1 MKKAAHV
8 CMRRRTK
15 ETLSSQRQ
23 MQLVPPPSGA
33 EGRGWGCDFWDD
45 ARFAPRCTAR
55 NWEEGRGD
63 EGGDSPSLLRPSQGN
78 YVEDGEGKEKE
89 EMLFSAH
96 TAHVCMCG
104 GGICMHTTKGKKEE
118 RSQLRGWKKA
128 KGKGWRLPPSLSR
141 MGVSARR
148 SFGDDCKR
156 WLRLL
161 TRGWREREKDRG
173 SCQEKRPPT

>member
-1 MKKAAHV
+1 
-8 CMRRRTK
+8 MRRRTK

-89 EMLFSAH
+89 EMLFPAH

-128 KGKGWRLPPSLSR
+128 KGKGWRLPPFLSR
-141 MGVSARR
+141 IGVSARR